1 MPESEKQYVIGMDCG
16 TSNMKAIILDNTGE
30 VLAEE
35 SRPVTSINLGNGAVE
50 QNPDEWWKNAVSIFR
65 GLMRKIGENRKERV
79 SALAISSHTVTMLPL
94 DENKRPLRNA
104 LTCQD

>member
-35 SRPVTSINLGNGAVE
+35 SRPVTSINLGQSVCYSPEMSVNCIE
-50 QNPDEWWKNAVSIFR
+50 SRIFAR
-65 GLMRKIGENRKERV
+65 
-79 SALAISSHTVTMLPL
+79 
-94 DENKRPLRNA
+94 
-104 LTCQD
+104 